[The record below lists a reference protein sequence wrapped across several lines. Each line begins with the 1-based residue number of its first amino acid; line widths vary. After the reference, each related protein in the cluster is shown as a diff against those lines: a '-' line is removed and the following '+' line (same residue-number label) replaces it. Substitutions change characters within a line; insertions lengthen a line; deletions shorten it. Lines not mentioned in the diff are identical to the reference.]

1 MFVAINLSSNLA
13 VQQKIDNIE
22 TFRTLCADNI
32 CTSVFALRMEDFLFT
47 KDELK
52 QNFLVLLCEIF
63 VKTEEMRN
71 RNEVGR
77 SYTIMSAD
85 NNSLSSSKSSSVT
98 SSTASSISNR
108 KDQYSPTNQ
117 RPEQTRDNA
126 SQSGKTVSGRTPLLS
141 KRSKQQFAK
150 FESDISQDGPKV
162 NGMLFSNHFEISLE
176 IQVNLN

>member
-1 MFVAINLSSNLA
+1 MFLAVNLSSNLT

-22 TFRTLCADNI
+22 TFRSLCADNI

-63 VKTEEMRN
+63 IKTEEMRN
-71 RNEVGR
+71 RSEVGR
-77 SYTIMSAD
+77 SYTIISAD
-85 NNSLSSSKSSSVT
+85 NHSLSSSVAA
-98 SSTASSISNR
+98 STASSINNR

-117 RPEQTRDNA
+117 RSEQTRDNA
-126 SQSGKTVSGRTPLLS
+126 NHSGKTASGRTPLLS

-150 FESDISQDGPKV
+150 FESDSQDVSKV
-162 NGMLFSNHFEISLE
+162 NGTLFSNRFEISLE
-176 IQVNLN
+176 T

>member
-1 MFVAINLSSNLA
+1 
-13 VQQKIDNIE
+13 
-22 TFRTLCADNI
+22 
-32 CTSVFALRMEDFLFT
+32 MEDFLFT

-63 VKTEEMRN
+63 VKTEEMQN

-77 SYTIMSAD
+77 SYRIISAD

-98 SSTASSISNR
+98 SSTASSINNR

-117 RPEQTRDNA
+117 HSEQTRDNA
-126 SQSGKTVSGRTPLLS
+126 SHSGKMASGRTPLLS

-150 FESDISQDGPKV
+150 FDSDIGQDVPKV
-162 NGMLFSNHFEISLE
+162 NGMLFRNRFEVSLE

>member
-1 MFVAINLSSNLA
+1 MFLAINLSSNLT

-22 TFRTLCADNI
+22 TFRSLCADNI

-63 VKTEEMRN
+63 IKTEEMRN
-71 RNEVGR
+71 RSEVGR
-77 SYTIMSAD
+77 SYTIISAD
-85 NNSLSSSKSSSVT
+85 NHSLSSSKSSSVAA
-98 SSTASSISNR
+98 STVSSINNR

-117 RPEQTRDNA
+117 RSEQTRDNA
-126 SQSGKTVSGRTPLLS
+126 NHSGKTASGRTPLLS

-150 FESDISQDGPKV
+150 FESNSQDVSKV
-162 NGMLFSNHFEISLE
+162 NGTLFRNRFEISLE
-176 IQVNLN
+176 T